1 MIEKFVFKSNKVGMN
16 LLVLGGIHGNE
27 IAGIYACQ
35 KIITD
40 LQSGRFQLKSGC
52 LTLVPICNPQ
62 AYRQDIRQIDENLNR
77 VIKQHSHPI
86 TYEQKCANE
95 IAPLIRENDFT
106 LDLHSTHCKGD
117 VPFAFCD
124 YPKEYNQ
131 LFIQSLNVD
140 YVLTGWPS
148 IYADK
153 DDISDC
159 STEQY
164 AHICGQSATTVE
176 CGYHKEPQARELAYQ
191 AILNALRVFDMIEQL
206 PNDVQIADIQ
216 STKKKTIIRLKEYIV
231 KEKPGRLCQ
240 NYKHLDEIHKG
251 DKIAVYDDGTSLLA
265 PSDGYI
271 LLPNLMAEIGAEW
284 YYWGVKEK

>member
-1 MIEKFVFKSNKVGMN
+1 MIEKFVFDSGKSGVH

-35 KIITD
+35 KIIAD
-40 LQSGRFQLKSGC
+40 LQSRRVQLKSGC

-95 IAPLIRENDFT
+95 IAPLIRKNDFT
-106 LDLHSTHCKGD
+106 LDLHSTHCIGD

-176 CGYHKEPQARELAYQ
+176 CGYHKEPQAIELAYQ

-206 PNDVQIADIQ
+206 PNDVQIVDIQ

-231 KEKPGRLCQ
+231 KEKSGRLCQ
-240 NYKHLDEIHKG
+240 NYKHLDNIHK
-251 DKIAVYDDGTSLLA
+251 
-265 PSDGYI
+265 
-271 LLPNLMAEIGAEW
+271 
-284 YYWGVKEK
+284 